1 MSQLKALRDRASRLI
16 QTDDSVAGKELVEAI
31 DNVMN
36 NPIGGGTDFLKFYDE
51 AKALSKLKAD
61 ALNASNI
68 ASMFSRKSDVMP
80 NELAEK
86 FWKGE
91 FTSRDWD
98 YFVKLSKGAPGS

>member
-1 MSQLKALRDRASRLI
+1 MGR
-16 QTDDSVAGKELVEAI
+16 VYFYPV
-31 DNVMN
+31 
-36 NPIGGGTDFLKFYDE
+36 GGGTDFLKFYDE

-91 FTSRDWD
+91 FTSCDWD
-98 YFVKLSKGAPGS
+98 YFVKLSKALRSPASGTIFSHSLLSASIMVLMRCCVSLGF